1 MEEKTKLLE
10 AGQAQPYPPQE
21 IKSFPKEETA
31 TQKEVE
37 GHLLSTLYATRPTTT
52 PEAAAKP
59 TENDKDKQTQIFI
72 RFIRDLAAGND
83 AQQQEILGRIKGK
96 GDAELLGVVSEIVHG
111 LDVDAQVA
119 LTQGQQLAAE
129 RQAQVQMATQTEQ
142 PKSIWKRVRER
153 FWTQKAA

>member
-37 GHLLSTLYATRPTTT
+37 GHLLGTMYATRPTAT

-59 TENDKDKQTQIFI
+59 TENDKDLQTSEWI
-72 RFIRDLAAGND
+72 RFIREVSTSDAAK
-83 AQQQEILGRIKGK
+83 QQEILGRIKGK
-96 GDAELLGVVSEIVHG
+96 GDEELLGVVSEIVHG

-129 RQAQVQMATQTEQ
+129 RQAQVQMATGTEQ
-142 PKSIWKRVRER
+142 PKTIWEKVKRKL
-153 FWTQKAA
+153 WTQKAA